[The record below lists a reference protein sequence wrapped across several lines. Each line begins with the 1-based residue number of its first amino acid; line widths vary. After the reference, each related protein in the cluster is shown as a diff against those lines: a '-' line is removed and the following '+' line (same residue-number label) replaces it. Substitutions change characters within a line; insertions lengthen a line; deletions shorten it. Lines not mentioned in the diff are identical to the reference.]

1 MSSGGAHPVGRRR
14 RTSRG
19 VRTDRGHSRA
29 SVVLLRGAMTEIRS
43 IGTSFLVGRL
53 RLTTGLVLFAYV
65 ATHDLNHMLG
75 IVSLRVMEAAQY
87 WFVSFWQFLPCALVL
102 YVSLTLHYLLALWAI
117 YQRRFLLRMRAS
129 EAFQLV
135 FGLSIVPLL
144 AQHVIGTRIAS
155 LGTDL
160 HASYTYVLLSIWY
173 VAPSKGILQAIGLLL
188 AWIHGCIGMHFW
200 LRLKSPYRRVQGYLL
215 ALAVLVP
222 ALALF
227 GFVEAGREVAR
238 LAASPDWLHQ
248 TVATLHFPSR
258 ARIDSLTRILH
269 GVYGTFAAA
278 LVLTLVARQGRFLI
292 ERRRGLVQI
301 SYPGGIAAAIVPGL
315 TLLEA
320 SRLHGIPHAAVCGGR
335 GRCSTCRVRIV
346 EGLDTLAPPSAG
358 EQSVLA
364 RVKASSDVRLACQI
378 RPRKP
383 MSVVPLL
390 PPAAGPHDALRGEA
404 TSPGREQE
412 IAILFADL
420 HGFTR
425 LSETR
430 LPYDVVFLL
439 NRYFAAMG
447 QAIETVGGRV
457 DKFIGDGVMA
467 LFGDAPGAHAGR
479 ACRQGL
485 MAARAMGLALET
497 LNERLAHELDEPL
510 RIRIGL
516 HVGPAIVGDM
526 GFARAVSQTAIG
538 DSVNTASRLESL
550 AKDLGVE
557 LVVSEKV
564 TQRAGIDA
572 SAYPP
577 ADATIRGR
585 SETLKVHAIGRAA
598 DLPEVAI
605 G

>member
-1 MSSGGAHPVGRRR
+1 VRAPHWPQVVGSWRPDGWPG
-14 RTSRG
+14 T
-19 VRTDRGHSRA
+19 TA
-29 SVVLLRGAMTEIRS
+29 ILLRGAMIRIKG
-43 IGTSFLVGRL
+43 IGTPFLVGRL

-65 ATHDLNHMLG
+65 ATHNLNHMLG
-75 IVSLRVMEAAQY
+75 TVSLEVMEEAQY

-117 YQRRFLLRMRAS
+117 YWRRFLLRMRAG
-129 EAFQLV
+129 EAFQLI

-144 AQHVIGTRIAS
+144 AQHVVGTRIAS
-155 LGTDL
+155 AGTDL
-160 HASYTYVLLSIWY
+160 HATYTYVLLSIWY
-173 VAPSKGILQAIGLLL
+173 FAPAKGILQAIGLLL
-188 AWIHGCIGMHFW
+188 AWIHGCIGLHFW
-200 LRLKSPYRRVQGYLL
+200 LRLKPPYRRVQAYLL
-215 ALAVLVP
+215 VLAVLLP

-227 GFVEAGREVAR
+227 GFVEAGREAAR

-248 TVATLHFPSR
+248 TIASLHFPDR
-258 ARIDSLTRILH
+258 ARIHNLTRILH
-269 GVYGTFAAA
+269 GVYWSFAAT
-278 LVLTLVARQGRFLI
+278 LLLTLVARQARFLV
-292 ERRRGLVQI
+292 ERRRGLVEI
-301 SYPGGIAAAIVPGL
+301 NYPGGLTVAIVPGL

-320 SRLHGIPHAAVCGGR
+320 SRLHGIPHASVCGGR
-335 GRCSTCRVRIV
+335 GRCSTCRVLIL
-346 EGLDTLAPPSAG
+346 EGLDTLAPPSPG

-364 RVKASSDVRLACQI
+364 RVNAGSEVRLACQI
-378 RPRKP
+378 RPNKP
-383 MSVVPLL
+383 ISVIPLL
-390 PPAAGPHDALRGEA
+390 PPAAGPGDAVRGDTA
-404 TSPGREQE
+404 SQGWEQE

-425 LSETR
+425 LSETK

-447 QAIETVGGRV
+447 QAIETAGGRV

-467 LFGDAPGAHAGR
+467 LFGDAPGEQAGR

-485 MAARAMGLALET
+485 MAARAMGLALEK
-497 LNERLAHELDEPL
+497 LNEKLAHELDEPL

-526 GFARAVSQTAIG
+526 GFARVVSHTAIG

-557 LVVSEKV
+557 LVVSEDV
-564 TQRAGIDA
+564 AQRAGIDA

-585 SETLKVHAIGRAA
+585 RETLKVHAVGRAG
-598 DLPEVAI
+598 DLPDVSM

>member
-1 MSSGGAHPVGRRR
+1 MGQARRLRLLGSRRHGWQVPGAIG
-14 RTSRG
+14 
-19 VRTDRGHSRA
+19 
-29 SVVLLRGAMTEIRS
+29 VLLYGAANTIRAT
-43 IGTSFLVGRL
+43 GARFLVGRL
-53 RLTTGLVLFAYV
+53 RLATGLVLFAYV

-75 IVSLRVMEAAQY
+75 MVSLDVMEGAQY
-87 WFVSFWQFLPCALVL
+87 WFVGFWRFLPCALVL
-102 YVSLTLHYLLALWAI
+102 YVSLAVHYLLALWAI

-155 LGTDL
+155 IGTDL

-173 VAPSKGILQAIGLLL
+173 FAPTKGILQAVGLLL
-188 AWIHGCIGMHFW
+188 AWIHGCIGLHFW
-200 LRLKSPYRRVQGYLL
+200 LRLKSPYRRAQTYLL
-215 ALAVLVP
+215 AVAVLVP

-238 LAASPDWLHQ
+238 LAASPDWLQ
-248 TVATLHFPSR
+248 RTTAALHVPDR
-258 ARIDSLTRILH
+258 AHIQGFVQILH
-269 GVYGTFAAA
+269 GVYFGFAAS
-278 LVLTLVARQGRFLI
+278 LVLTLAAREARFWI
-292 ERRRGLVQI
+292 ERRRGLVEI
-301 SYPGGIAAAIVPGL
+301 SYPAGITVTIVPGL

-320 SRLHGIPHAAVCGGR
+320 SRLHSIPHAAVCGGR
-335 GRCSTCRVRIV
+335 GRCSTCRVLV
-346 EGLDTLAPPSAG
+346 LEGLETLAPPSAG

-364 RVKASSDVRLACQI
+364 RVNASSEVRLACQI
-378 RPRKP
+378 RPDKP
-383 MSVVPLL
+383 ISVVPLL
-390 PPAAGPHDALRGEA
+390 PPTAGPGDAIRGETA
-404 TSPGREQE
+404 SHGSEQE

-467 LFGDAPGAHAGR
+467 LFGDAPGEQAGR

-485 MAARAMGLALET
+485 MAARAMGLALEK
-497 LNERLAHELDEPL
+497 LNEKLAHELDEPL

-526 GFARAVSQTAIG
+526 GFARVVSHTAIG

-557 LVVSEKV
+557 LVVSEDV
-564 TQRAGIDA
+564 AQRAGIDA

-585 SETLKVHAIGRAA
+585 RETLKVHAVGRAG
-598 DLPEVAI
+598 DLPDVSI

>member
-1 MSSGGAHPVGRRR
+1 VRAPHGSWLMRLRPHGWRGQGAIG
-14 RTSRG
+14 
-19 VRTDRGHSRA
+19 
-29 SVVLLRGAMTEIRS
+29 VLLRGAMQAIKAT
-43 IGTSFLVGRL
+43 GTRFLVGRL
-53 RLTTGLVLFAYV
+53 RLATGLVLFAYV
-65 ATHDLNHMLG
+65 VTHDLNHMLG
-75 IVSLRVMEAAQY
+75 IVSLEVMEEAQY
-87 WFVSFWQFLPCALVL
+87 WFVGFWRFLPCALVL

-117 YQRRFLLRMRAS
+117 YRRRFLLRMRAS

-135 FGLSIVPLL
+135 FGLTIVPLL

-155 LGTDL
+155 VGTDL

-173 VAPSKGILQAIGLLL
+173 FAPTKGILQAVGLLL
-188 AWIHGCIGMHFW
+188 AWIHGCIGLHFW
-200 LRLKSPYRRVQGYLL
+200 LRLKSPYRRVQAYLL
-215 ALAVLVP
+215 AVAVLVP

-248 TVATLHFPSR
+248 TMAALHFPDG
-258 ARIDSLTRILH
+258 ARIQGLVRILH
-269 GVYGTFAAA
+269 GVYFSFAASLA
-278 LVLTLVARQGRFLI
+278 LTLAARKARFWI
-292 ERRRGLVQI
+292 ERWRGLVAI
-301 SYPGGIAAAIVPGL
+301 SYPGGVAVTIVPGL

-320 SRLHGIPHAAVCGGR
+320 SRLHRIPHAAVCGGR
-335 GRCSTCRVRIV
+335 GRCSTCRVLIV

-364 RVKASSDVRLACQI
+364 KVNAGSRVRLACQI
-378 RPRKP
+378 RPDKP
-383 MSVVPLL
+383 ISVVPLL
-390 PPAAGPHDALRGEA
+390 PPTAGPADAVRGETA
-404 TSPGREQE
+404 SHGSEQE

-420 HGFTR
+420 HGFTS
-425 LSETR
+425 LSESR

-467 LFGDAPGAHAGR
+467 LFGDAPGDQTER

-485 MAARAMGLALET
+485 MAARAMGLALEK
-497 LNERLAHELDEPL
+497 LNEKLAHELDEPL

-526 GFARAVSQTAIG
+526 GFARAVSHTAIG

-557 LVVSEKV
+557 LVVSENV
-564 TQRAGIDA
+564 AHRAGIDA

-577 ADATIRGR
+577 ADAEIRGR
-585 SETLKVHAIGRAA
+585 RETLKVHAIGRAG
-598 DLPEVAI
+598 DLPDVAI

>member
-1 MSSGGAHPVGRRR
+1 MPGPVFLRPAMNEM
-14 RTSRG
+14 
-19 VRTDRGHSRA
+19 RA
-29 SVVLLRGAMTEIRS
+29 M
-43 IGTSFLVGRL
+43 GTAFLVGRL

-65 ATHDLNHMLG
+65 ASHNLNHMLG
-75 IVSLRVMEAAQY
+75 IVSLEVMEEAQY
-87 WFVSFWQFLPCALVL
+87 WFVGFWQFLPCALVL

-117 YQRRFLLRMRAS
+117 YQRRFLLRMRVS

-155 LGTDL
+155 VGTDL

-173 VAPSKGILQAIGLLL
+173 FAPTKGILQAIGLLV
-188 AWIHGCIGMHFW
+188 AWIHGCIGLHFW
-200 LRLKSPYRRVQGYLL
+200 LRLKSRYRRVQAYLL
-215 ALAVLVP
+215 AVAVLVP
-222 ALALF
+222 AVALF
-227 GFVEAGREVAR
+227 GFVEAGREAAR
-238 LAASPDWLHQ
+238 LAATPDWLHQ
-248 TVATLHFPSR
+248 TIATLHFPDR
-258 ARIDSLTRILH
+258 AHIGGLTRILH
-269 GVYGTFAAA
+269 GVYWGIAAT
-278 LVLTLVARQGRFLI
+278 LVLTLVARKARFLI
-292 ERRRGLVQI
+292 ERRRGLVAI
-301 SYPGGIAAAIVPGL
+301 GYPDGVIVAIVPGL

-335 GRCSTCRVRIV
+335 GRCSTCRVLIL
-346 EGLDTLAPPSAG
+346 EGLATLAPPSAG

-364 RVKASSDVRLACQI
+364 RVNAGSEVRLACQI
-378 RPRKP
+378 RPDKP
-383 MSVVPLL
+383 ISVVPLL
-390 PPAAGPHDALRGEA
+390 SPAAGPSDALRGET
-404 TSPGREQE
+404 TSHGSEQE

-420 HGFTR
+420 HGFTKF
-425 LSETR
+425 SETR

-467 LFGDAPGAHAGR
+467 LFGDAPGEQAER

-485 MAARAMGLALET
+485 MAARAMGLALEK
-497 LNERLAHELDEPL
+497 LNEKLAHELDEPL

-526 GFARAVSQTAIG
+526 GFARAVSHTAIG

-557 LVVSEKV
+557 LVVSENV
-564 TQRAGIDA
+564 AQRAGIDA

-577 ADATIRGR
+577 ADATLRGR
-585 SETLKVHAIGRAA
+585 RETLKVHAIGRAG
-598 DLPEVAI
+598 DLPDVPI

>member
-1 MSSGGAHPVGRRR
+1 MGQAWRLRLPGSRRHRWQGPGAIG
-14 RTSRG
+14 
-19 VRTDRGHSRA
+19 
-29 SVVLLRGAMTEIRS
+29 VLLYDATNAIRATGAR
-43 IGTSFLVGRL
+43 FLVGRL

-75 IVSLRVMEAAQY
+75 MVSLDVMEGAQY
-87 WFVSFWQFLPCALVL
+87 WFVGFWRFLPCALVL
-102 YVSLTLHYLLALWAI
+102 YVSLALHYLLALWAI

-155 LGTDL
+155 IGTDL

-173 VAPSKGILQAIGLLL
+173 FAPAKGILQAVGLLL
-188 AWIHGCIGMHFW
+188 AWIHGCIGLHFW
-200 LRLKSPYRRVQGYLL
+200 LRLKSPYRRVQAYLL
-215 ALAVLVP
+215 AVAVLVP

-227 GFVEAGREVAR
+227 GFVEAGREAAR
-238 LAASPDWLHQ
+238 LAASPEWLQQ
-248 TVATLHFPSR
+248 TIATLHFPDR
-258 ARIDSLTRILH
+258 VRIRGLVQILH
-269 GVYGTFAAA
+269 GVYFGFAAS
-278 LVLTLVARQGRFLI
+278 LVLTLAARKARFWI
-292 ERRRGLVQI
+292 ERRRGLVEI
-301 SYPGGIAAAIVPGL
+301 SYPGGMTVTIVPGL

-335 GRCSTCRVRIV
+335 GRCSTCRVLV
-346 EGLDTLAPPSAG
+346 LEGLETLAPPSAG

-364 RVKASSDVRLACQI
+364 RVNAISEVRLACQI
-378 RPRKP
+378 RPDKAI
-383 MSVVPLL
+383 SVVPLL
-390 PPAAGPHDALRGEA
+390 PPTAGPGDAVRGETA
-404 TSPGREQE
+404 SQGSEQE

-467 LFGDAPGAHAGR
+467 LFGDAPGDQAER

-485 MAARAMGLALET
+485 MAARAMGLALEK
-497 LNERLAHELDEPL
+497 LNEKLAPELDEAL

-526 GFARAVSQTAIG
+526 GFARVVSHTAIG

-557 LVVSEKV
+557 LVISENV
-564 TQRAGIDA
+564 AQRAGMDA

-577 ADATIRGR
+577 ADAAIRGR
-585 SETLKVHAIGRAA
+585 RETLKVHAIGRAG
-598 DLPEVAI
+598 DLPDVTI

>member
-1 MSSGGAHPVGRRR
+1 MGQARRLRLLRSRRHGWQGPGAIG
-14 RTSRG
+14 
-19 VRTDRGHSRA
+19 
-29 SVVLLRGAMTEIRS
+29 VLLYGAANTIRAT
-43 IGTSFLVGRL
+43 GARFLVGRL
-53 RLTTGLVLFAYV
+53 RLATGLVLFAYV

-75 IVSLRVMEAAQY
+75 MVSLDVMEGAQY
-87 WFVSFWQFLPCALVL
+87 WFVGFWRFLPCALVL
-102 YVSLTLHYLLALWAI
+102 YGSLAVHYLLALWAI
-117 YQRRFLLRMRAS
+117 YQRRFLLRMRTS

-144 AQHVIGTRIAS
+144 AQHIIGTRIAS
-155 LGTDL
+155 IGTDL

-173 VAPSKGILQAIGLLL
+173 FAPTKGILQAVGLLL
-188 AWIHGCIGMHFW
+188 AWIHGCIGLHFW
-200 LRLKSPYRRVQGYLL
+200 LRLKSPYRRVQTYLL
-215 ALAVLVP
+215 AVAVLVP

-238 LAASPDWLHQ
+238 LAASPDWLQ
-248 TVATLHFPSR
+248 RTTAALHVPDR
-258 ARIDSLTRILH
+258 AHIQGLVRILH
-269 GVYGTFAAA
+269 GVYFGFAAS
-278 LVLTLVARQGRFLI
+278 LVLTLAAREARFWI
-292 ERRRGLVQI
+292 ERRRGLVEI
-301 SYPGGIAAAIVPGL
+301 SYPAGITVTIVPGL

-320 SRLHGIPHAAVCGGR
+320 SRLHSIPHAAVCGGR
-335 GRCSTCRVRIV
+335 GRCSTCRVLV
-346 EGLDTLAPPSAG
+346 LEGLDTLAPPSAG

-364 RVKASSDVRLACQI
+364 RVNASSEVRLACQI
-378 RPRKP
+378 RPDKP
-383 MSVVPLL
+383 ISVVPLL
-390 PPAAGPHDALRGEA
+390 PPTAGPGDAIRGETA
-404 TSPGREQE
+404 SQGSEQE

-467 LFGDAPGAHAGR
+467 LFGDAPGDQAER

-485 MAARAMGLALET
+485 MAARAMGLALEK
-497 LNERLAHELDEPL
+497 LNEKLAPELDEPL

-526 GFARAVSQTAIG
+526 GFARAVSHTAIG

-557 LVVSEKV
+557 LVVSENV
-564 TQRAGIDA
+564 AQRAGMDA

-577 ADATIRGR
+577 ADAAIRGR
-585 SETLKVHAIGRAA
+585 RETLKVHAIGRAG
-598 DLPEVAI
+598 DLPDVAI